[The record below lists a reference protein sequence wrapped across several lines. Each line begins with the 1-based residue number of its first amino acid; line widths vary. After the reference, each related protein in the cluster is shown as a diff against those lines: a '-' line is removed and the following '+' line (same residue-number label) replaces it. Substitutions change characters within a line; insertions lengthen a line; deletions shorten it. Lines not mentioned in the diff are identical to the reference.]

1 MKLVAAFPYF
11 CYSHYDFKTE
21 NRPRHMSSN
30 DNSPNIK
37 ESQPHILA
45 LFYFILQQN

>member
-11 CYSHYDFKTE
+11 CYFHYDFKTE

-37 ESQPHILA
+37 ESEPHSLVP
-45 LFYFILQQN
+45 FCFRLQQT